1 MNIVTARK
9 KLMGVLVGLD
19 GQAEHARCKVL
30 DVWRE
35 IINFE
40 GQKDNNYGI
49 KLDCG
54 EEVFVHS
61 CAIEELLAGEDISAH
76 LKWNY
81 KGTTIQLIK
90 S

>member
-1 MNIVTARK
+1 MNIRTVYK
-9 KLMGVLVGLD
+9 KLIGKMVGLD
-19 GQAEHARCKVL
+19 GQAEHARMKVL

-35 IINFE
+35 VIDYE
-40 GQKDNNYGI
+40 GQKNNNFAI
-49 KLDCG
+49 KLDG

-61 CAIEELLAGEDISAH
+61 TSIKDLLNGEDISAH

-90 S
+90 